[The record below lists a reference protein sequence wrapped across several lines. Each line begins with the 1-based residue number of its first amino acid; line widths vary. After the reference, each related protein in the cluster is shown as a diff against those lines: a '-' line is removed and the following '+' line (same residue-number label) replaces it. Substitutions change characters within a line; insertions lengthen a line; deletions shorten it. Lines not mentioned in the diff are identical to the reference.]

1 MPAVSWSHKES
12 DTTWQLNNKNN
23 SRNNKRPS
31 FEIEIIIIVYFINEI
46 DKQQGPTIAQRI
58 MLNIL

>member
-1 MPAVSWSHKES
+1 M
-12 DTTWQLNNKNN
+12 TWQLNSK
-23 SRNNKRPS
+23 NNKRPS
-31 FEIEIIIIVYFINEI
+31 FDIEIIIIIYFINEI